1 MTQEINRQQSSRFNW
16 LANSSLLGAI
26 VAFVGASCCVLPLIL
41 FNLGVSSA
49 VIGQLRFFA
58 RFREEFLITS
68 VFLIVAGVLFAF
80 RRGRR
85 PSKGTTFSL
94 GLAVVF
100 VGAAYL
106 IPIYEGDLLVLYGFR
121 GQ

>member
-1 MTQEINRQQSSRFNW
+1 MTQEVNRQQPSRFNW
-16 LANSSLLGAI
+16 LANSGLLGAI
-26 VAFVGASCCVLPLIL
+26 GAFVGASCCVLPLIL

-49 VIGQLRFFA
+49 VIGQLSFFA

-80 RRGRR
+80 RSGRR
-85 PSKGTTFSL
+85 PSKGATFSL
-94 GLAVVF
+94 GLAVVLVF
-100 VGAAYL
+100 AAYL
-106 IPIYEGDLLVLYGFR
+106 IPFYEGDLLVLFGFR